1 MTNLHLAAPP
11 KGFEDFLATLL
22 QWKILGALIIIIGGL
37 IAVPALSKIALA
49 IFGERLGRQ
58 GTMVLKK
65 LIRYVVYAFAFIL
78 ALNQMGLNLGAIL
91 GAAGVAGIAI
101 GFAAQTSLSNII
113 SGFFMIGE
121 RPFEIGDVIEVDGIA
136 GTVDTI
142 GLLSLTLRT
151 FDNRS
156 VRIPNETLVKTKVI
170 NVTRHPIRRFNLDV
184 GVAYDENIGH
194 VLKVMQEVAEANIQ
208 CLDEPEPLIIFT
220 GFGDSSLNFLLGAWC
235 IKEEYGT
242 LRNTLPRELKERFDA
257 ENIEIPFPHMTLA
270 AGKALGPIPVEV
282 IPNSGPSDPQD

>member
-1 MTNLHLAAPP
+1 MPQWLQ
-11 KGFEDFLATLL
+11 DFLATDLP
-22 QWKILGALIIIIGGL
+22 WKILGAAIILIGGVL
-37 IAVPALSKIALA
+37 AVAILSRTALA
-49 IFGERLGRQ
+49 IFGERLGPQ

-65 LIRYVVYAFAFIL
+65 LIRYIGYAFAFIL

-91 GAAGVAGIAI
+91 GAAGVAGIAV

-121 RPFEIGDVIEVDGIA
+121 RPFELGDIIEVDGIA

-142 GLLSLTLRT
+142 GLLALTLRT
-151 FDNRS
+151 FDNHS
-156 VRIPNETLVKTKVI
+156 VRIPNETLVKTQLI
-170 NVTRHPIRRFNLDV
+170 NVTRHPIRRFNLDI

-194 VLKVMQEVAEANIQ
+194 VLKVMQEVAEANLQ
-208 CLDEPEPLIIFT
+208 SLNEPDPLIIFT

-235 IKEEYGT
+235 VQEDYGT
-242 LRNTLPRELKERFDA
+242 LRNTLPRELKERFDK

-270 AGKALGPIPVEV
+270 AGKAFSPIPIDLIRKPES
-282 IPNSGPSDPQD
+282 NG

>member
-1 MTNLHLAAPP
+1 MTSLYLAALPQWLQ
-11 KGFEDFLATLL
+11 DFFATELP
-22 QWKILGALIIIIGGL
+22 WKILGAAVILIGGI
-37 IAVPALSKIALA
+37 IAVAILSRASLA
-49 IFGERLGRQ
+49 IFGERLGPQ

-65 LIRYVVYAFAFIL
+65 LVRYIGYAFAFIL
-78 ALNQMGLNLGAIL
+78 ALNHMGLNLGAVL
-91 GAAGVAGIAI
+91 GAAGVAGIAV

-121 RPFEIGDVIEVDGIA
+121 RPFELGDVIEVDGIA

-142 GLLSLTLRT
+142 GLLALTLRT

-156 VRIPNETLVKTKVI
+156 VRIPNETLVKTKLI
-170 NVTRHPIRRFNLDV
+170 NITRHPIRRFNLDI

-194 VLKVMQEVAEANIQ
+194 VLKVMHEVAETNLQ
-208 CLDEPEPLIIFT
+208 CLNEPDPLIIFT

-235 IKEEYGT
+235 VKEDYGT
-242 LRNTLPRELKERFDA
+242 LRNTLPRELKERFDK

-270 AGKALGPIPVEV
+270 AGKALGPIPVDV
-282 IPNSGPSDPQD
+282 ISKPADGPD

>member
-1 MTNLHLAAPP
+1 MTSLYLAALPQWLQ
-11 KGFEDFLATLL
+11 DFFATEVP
-22 QWKILGALIIIIGGL
+22 WKILGAAVILIGGI
-37 IAVPALSKIALA
+37 IAVAILSRASLA
-49 IFGERLGRQ
+49 IFGERLGPQ

-65 LIRYVVYAFAFIL
+65 LVRYIGYAFAFIL
-78 ALNQMGLNLGAIL
+78 ALNHMGLNLGAVL
-91 GAAGVAGIAI
+91 GAAGVAGIAV

-121 RPFEIGDVIEVDGIA
+121 RPFELGDVIEVDGIA

-142 GLLSLTLRT
+142 GLLALTLRT

-156 VRIPNETLVKTKVI
+156 VRIPNETLVKTKLI
-170 NVTRHPIRRFNLDV
+170 NITRHPIRRFNLDI

-194 VLKVMQEVAEANIQ
+194 VLEVMHEVAETNLQ
-208 CLDEPEPLIIFT
+208 CLNEPDPLIIFT

-235 IKEEYGT
+235 VKEDYGT
-242 LRNTLPRELKERFDA
+242 LRNTLPRELKERFDK

-270 AGKALGPIPVEV
+270 AGKALGPIPVDV
-282 IPNSGPSDPQD
+282 ISKPADGPD

>member
-1 MTNLHLAAPP
+1 MTPLFFASLPEWIQNL
-11 KGFEDFLATLL
+11 KETELL
-22 QWKILGALIIIIGGL
+22 WKIVGAVVIIIGG
-37 IAVPALSKIALA
+37 IIVVAVLSKVALT
-49 IFGERLGRQ
+49 ISGERLGPQ

-65 LIRYVVYAFAFIL
+65 LIRYIGYAFAFIL

-121 RPFEIGDVIEVDGIA
+121 RPFELGDVIEVDGIS

-156 VRIPNETLVKTKVI
+156 VRIPNETLVKT
-170 NVTRHPIRRFNLDV
+170 NVTNITRHPIRRFNLNI

-194 VLKVMQEVAEANIQ
+194 VLKVMKEVAETNVQ
-208 CLDEPEPLIIFT
+208 CLDEPEPLLIFT

-235 IKEEYGT
+235 IQEDYGT

-270 AGKALGPIPVEV
+270 AGKALGTIPVEV
-282 IPNSGPSDPQD
+282 LPDSSPSNRRS

>member
-1 MTNLHLAAPP
+1 MTSLYLAALPQWLQ
-11 KGFEDFLATLL
+11 DFLATELP
-22 QWKILGALIIIIGGL
+22 WKILGAVVILIGGI
-37 IAVPALSKIALA
+37 IAVAILSRALLA
-49 IFGERLGRQ
+49 IFGERLGAQ
-58 GTMVLKK
+58 GIMVVKK
-65 LIRYVVYAFAFIL
+65 LVRYIGYAFAFIL
-78 ALNQMGLNLGAIL
+78 ALNHMGLNLGAVL
-91 GAAGVAGIAI
+91 GAAGIAGIAV

-121 RPFEIGDVIEVDGIA
+121 RPFELGDIIEVDGIS

-142 GLLSLTLRT
+142 GLLALTLRT

-156 VRIPNETLVKTKVI
+156 VRIPNETLVKTKLT
-170 NVTRHPIRRFNLDV
+170 NVTRHPIRRFNLDI

-194 VLKVMQEVAEANIQ
+194 VLKVMHEVAETNLQ
-208 CLDEPEPLIIFT
+208 CLNEPDPLIVFT

-235 IKEEYGT
+235 LQDDYGT
-242 LRNTLPRELKERFDA
+242 LRNTLPRELKERFDM

-282 IPNSGPSDPQD
+282 TNDPAVRTD

>member
-1 MTNLHLAAPP
+1 MTSLYLAALPQWLQ
-11 KGFEDFLATLL
+11 DFFATEVP
-22 QWKILGALIIIIGGL
+22 WKILGAAVILIGGI
-37 IAVPALSKIALA
+37 IAVAILSRASLA
-49 IFGERLGRQ
+49 IFGERLGPQ

-65 LIRYVVYAFAFIL
+65 LVRYIGYAFAFIL
-78 ALNQMGLNLGAIL
+78 ALNHMGLNLGAVL
-91 GAAGVAGIAI
+91 GAAGVAGIAV

-121 RPFEIGDVIEVDGIA
+121 RPFELGDVIEVDGIA

-142 GLLSLTLRT
+142 GLLALTLRT

-156 VRIPNETLVKTKVI
+156 VRIPNETLVKTKLI
-170 NVTRHPIRRFNLDV
+170 NITRHPIRRFNLDI

-194 VLKVMQEVAEANIQ
+194 VLKVMHEVAETNLQ
-208 CLDEPEPLIIFT
+208 CLNEPDPLIIFT

-235 IKEEYGT
+235 VKEDYGT
-242 LRNTLPRELKERFDA
+242 LRNTLPRELKERFDK

-270 AGKALGPIPVEV
+270 AGKALGPIPVDV
-282 IPNSGPSDPQD
+282 ISKPADRPG

>member
-1 MTNLHLAAPP
+1 MTTPILAALPSWLSN
-11 KGFEDFLATLL
+11 FLEADLL
-22 QWKILGALIIIIGGL
+22 WKVLGAAAILIGGIITIVIL
-37 IAVPALSKIALA
+37 NRLALR
-49 IFGERLGRQ
+49 IFGPRLGPQ
-58 GTMVLKK
+58 GVMVLKK
-65 LIRYVVYAFAFIL
+65 LIRYIGFAFACIL

-113 SGFFMIGE
+113 SGFFLIGE
-121 RPFEIGDVIEVDGIA
+121 RPFELGDIIEVDGIT

-156 VRIPNETLVKTKVI
+156 VRIPNETLVKT
-170 NVTRHPIRRFNLDV
+170 NVTNITRHPIRRFNLDI

-194 VLKVMQEVAEANIQ
+194 VLSVLQDVSERNLQ
-208 CLDEPEPLIIFT
+208 CLDEPEPLIVFT

-235 IKEEYGT
+235 LQEDYGT
-242 LRNTLPRELKERFDA
+242 LRNTLPRELKERFDE

-270 AGKALGPIPVEV
+270 AGKALGPIPVRVVSEV
-282 IPNSGPSDPQD
+282 DS